1 MSIVQSGDLVH
12 MGTSDLAFFKKIENH
27 ISEFQRILKINQDV
41 ASDPFHKLAKYQF
54 QILRVLTYTKMT

>member
-1 MSIVQSGDLVH
+1 MH